1 VRHEIGHDRQPSFI
15 DYDNVTRE
23 IEY

>member
-1 VRHEIGHDRQPSFI
+1 MRHEIGHDRQPSSI

-23 IEY
+23 IEH